1 MAGLILQTKLFK
13 PSLRPSLITR
23 PHLIAQLN
31 ATLGQGTQGFAA
43 RLTLVSA
50 PAGFG
55 KTTLIADWL
64 SQLTI
69 HKAIADCPQFCWLSL
84 DEFDNDP
91 VRFLSYLIAALQTA
105 VPDIAQTAVNLLQ
118 SPEPPAAEAILTLLI
133 NDVSQ
138 NDQPIILV
146 LEDYHVITT
155 PSVHQALVF
164 LLDHLPPLLHLLITT
179 RSDPP
184 LHLSRLRAYR
194 QMVEIRADDLR
205 FTVDEAGHFFN
216 EVMGLR
222 LTNEETAALEQR
234 TGGWIAGL
242 HLVALSL
249 QDREDKAG
257 FITSFT
263 GNSRFI
269 MDYLM
274 DEVLQRR
281 PPGTGHFLL
290 QTSLLDP
297 LCASLCNAV
306 TGQQDGQ
313 ANLERLEEANLFIIS
328 LDDART
334 WYRYHP
340 LFAEVLQARL
350 RQTQPD
356 RVPELHRRAAM
367 WHAGQGLIDE
377 AVRYALAGA
386 DFEEAA
392 RLIERVA
399 GSMLRRGA
407 SASLMRWLDAIPE
420 ATIRARPR
428 LCLARG
434 WTYIMGP
441 AISLERAEEWA
452 QLAMRAVPA
461 GQSLATA
468 LAGEVA
474 ALQAMI
480 AAIWGEVTRSI
491 ELSRQALASLPA
503 DSPWRGVMAFCLGST
518 LFLFGDV
525 AGAAS
530 VLEEALR
537 LSQADGAHYIQLNAA
552 SFLADMQVFQ
562 GHLGRATEMYQQVLA
577 WADHGIPQKG
587 ALMAHAGQAHIL
599 CERNDLDAALAHIQL
614 GVEQLEQ
621 VGGAWADLVLYRA
634 LARVHQAQ
642 GNWTA
647 ALEALDRAYHTGQS
661 TQVSIVVT
669 QAAALRARLQLAQG
683 DLEAAELWAANSGLS
698 PDDPQ
703 TGHPGLREEEY
714 LSLARVLSAQGRYAE
729 ALSLLD
735 RLLQAAEAE
744 ARLGSA
750 IIIHILQALIMHAQG
765 NTARALTLLER
776 ALVLAEPEG
785 YVRVFVDEGEPLRAM
800 LNDFRSLLLT
810 RLSTMP
816 DDRSR
821 QLLAYAN
828 KLLAAFP
835 LAGVLAPPRL
845 EPHLEPLSERELEV
859 LRLIATGA
867 SNRDVAGALVLAVP
881 TVKKHVSNI
890 LSKLHTT
897 SRTQAVAEARELG
910 LLL

>member
-1 MAGLILQTKLFK
+1 VAGLILQTKLFK
-13 PSLRPSLITR
+13 PTLRPSLITR
-23 PHLIAQLN
+23 SHLITQLN
-31 ATLGQGTQGFAA
+31 ACLGQGAQGFAA

-55 KTTLIADWL
+55 KTTLIAEWL
-64 SQLTI
+64 AQLTM
-69 HKAIADCPQFCWLSL
+69 ANCAWLSL
-84 DEFDNDP
+84 DESDNDP

-105 VPDIAQTAVNLLQ
+105 VPGIAQTAVNLLQ

-133 NDVSQ
+133 NDISQ
-138 NDQPIILV
+138 SDRPIILA

-155 PSVHQALVF
+155 PAVHQALAF

-184 LHLSRLRAYR
+184 LPLSRLRAGR
-194 QMVEIRADDLR
+194 QMVEIRTNDLR
-205 FTVDEAGHFFN
+205 FTLDEAGLFFN
-216 EVMGLR
+216 QVMGLR
-222 LTNEETAALEQR
+222 LSNEETAALEQR

-249 QDREDKAG
+249 QGREDKAG

-269 MDYLM
+269 MDYLV

-281 PPGTGHFLL
+281 PPGTGQFLL
-290 QTSLLDP
+290 QTAILDP
-297 LCASLCNAV
+297 LCASLCDAV

-313 ANLERLEEANLFIIS
+313 ANLERLEEANLFITP

-350 RQTQPD
+350 QQDQRHH
-356 RVPELHRRAAM
+356 VPELLRRAVT
-367 WHAGQGLIDE
+367 WHAGQGMIDE

-392 RLIERVA
+392 HLIERVA

-407 SASLMRWLDAIPE
+407 SASLLRWLDAIPE
-420 ATIRARPR
+420 EVIRARPR

-441 AISLERAEEWA
+441 AISLERADEWI
-452 QLAMRAVPA
+452 QLAIAAAA
-461 GQSLATA
+461 GQLLDAD
-468 LAGEVA
+468 LGGEVA

-480 AAIWGEVTRSI
+480 AAIWGEVRRSI
-491 ELSRQALASLPA
+491 ELSRRALESLPA

-518 LFLFGDV
+518 LFLSGDV
-525 AGAAS
+525 AAAADI
-530 VLEEALR
+530 LEEALR

-552 SFLADMQVFQ
+552 SFLADIQVFR
-562 GHLGRATEMYQQVLA
+562 GHLGRAMAMYQQVLA

-587 ALMAHAGQAHIL
+587 ALMAHGGQAHIL
-599 CERNDLDAALAHIQL
+599 CERNDLDAALAHVQS

-621 VGGAWADLVLYRA
+621 VGGAWAALVLYRA
-634 LARVHQAQ
+634 LARVQQAQ
-642 GNWTA
+642 GNGKE
-647 ALEALDRAYHTGQS
+647 ALAALDRAYQIGQS
-661 TQVSIVVT
+661 TQVSIVAT
-669 QAAALRARLQLAQG
+669 QAAALRTRLQLAQG
-683 DLEAAELWAANSGLS
+683 DRKAAEVWAANSGLS
-698 PDDPQ
+698 PDDPEAS
-703 TGHPGLREEEY
+703 HPGLREEEY
-714 LSLARVLSAQGRYAE
+714 LSFARVLIAQGRDTE

-735 RLLQAAEAE
+735 RLWQAAEAE
-744 ARLGSA
+744 ERMGSA
-750 IIIHILQALIMHAQG
+750 IVIFILQGLIMQAQG
-765 NTARALTLLER
+765 NTVR
-776 ALVLAEPEG
+776 ALVFLEHALILAEAEG
-785 YVRVFVDEGEPLRAM
+785 YIRVFVDEGEPLQV
-800 LNDFRSLLLT
+800 LLCDFRSLLLT
-810 RLSTMP
+810 QLSTTA
-816 DDRSR
+816 DNRSR
-821 QLLAYAN
+821 QLLAYTN

-835 LAGVLAPPRL
+835 LTGIRTAPWL

-867 SNRDVAGALVLAVP
+867 SNRDVADTLVVAVT

-890 LSKLHTT
+890 LSKLNTN
-897 SRTQAVAEARELG
+897 SRTQAVAEARALG
-910 LLL
+910 LI